1 MVRHIVLFQLK
12 PELEN
17 SKKAEVMKNFKEGI
31 EALPQVI
38 PFIKNIEVGFNI
50 NPDEKWDICLN
61 GEFASLE
68 DVKLYSVN
76 PHHVKVAGALKPFL
90 IGRACNDYEIN

>member
-12 PELEN
+12 PELEEG
-17 SKKAEVMKNFKEGI
+17 KKQEVMKNFKEGI
-31 EALPQVI
+31 ESLPQVI
-38 PFIKNIEVGFNI
+38 PFIQKIEVGFNV
-50 NPDEKWDICLN
+50 NSDEKWDICLN

-68 DVKLYSVN
+68 DVKLYGTN

-90 IGRACNDYEIN
+90 NGRACTDYVYE

>member
-12 PELEN
+12 QNLDKDTKN
-17 SKKAEVMKNFKEGI
+17 EVMQNFKEGI

-38 PFIKNIEVGFNI
+38 PFIRNIEVGFNI
-50 NPDEKWDICLN
+50 NADEAWDICLN
-61 GEFASLE
+61 SEFSSLE
-68 DVKLYSVN
+68 DVRLYASN

-90 IGRACNDYEIN
+90 AGRACTDYEY

>member
-12 PELEN
+12 SELDE
-17 SKKAEVMKNFKEGI
+17 SKKEEVMKDFKEGI

-38 PFIKNIEVGFNI
+38 PFIQKIEVGFNI

-61 GEFASLE
+61 GEFTSLE
-68 DVKLYSVN
+68 DVKLYATN
-76 PHHVKVAGALKPFL
+76 PHHLKVAGALKPFL
-90 IGRACNDYEIN
+90 SGRACNDYEY